1 MSLTLLL
8 TRTLYLPASSTNSLH
23 SPPPVQIS
31 DTLVTVPFRGPEY
44 IIPPGAEGVANLV
57 FDVPKEARGVRGGML
72 DGEELE
78 GEGGGNLRISES
90 LFEIRCKVE
99 VKLGMGMG
107 RFV

>member
-1 MSLTLLL
+1 V
-8 TRTLYLPASSTNSLH
+8 RSTNNSQ

-44 IIPPGAEGVANLV
+44 IIPPGAEGVASLV

-78 GEGGGNLRISES
+78 GEGEGRPRISES